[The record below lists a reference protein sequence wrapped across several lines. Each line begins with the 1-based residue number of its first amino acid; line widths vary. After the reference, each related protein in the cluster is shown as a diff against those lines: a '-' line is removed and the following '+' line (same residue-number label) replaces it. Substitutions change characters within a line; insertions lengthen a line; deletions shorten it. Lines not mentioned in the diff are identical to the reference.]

1 MVSVD
6 VYTTETLRPA
16 NLKDGINEAP
26 LLGFFKSVLP
36 PPVYVKNSTLF
47 IFATPRERIACRA
60 ASMWTCVA
68 RVQGMARPGEP
79 SRRTLRVPTC
89 LRRHTAESMGAMR
102 HLSSPFRSS
111 SHPMMG
117 MDSEPSG
124 LHPSET
130 ESRDL
135 PFTMKGDPEGSFSPL
150 AAPRP
155 FTRACGRA
163 TEIKTTRGW
172 AFRRGTEIK
181 TTRGWA
187 FRRGTEIK
195 TTRRWA
201 FRRGT
206 EIKTTRGWD
215 LRRGA
220 AASMAGREDHQDK
233 RQQTEKTHL
242 KQ

>member
-1 MVSVD
+1 
-6 VYTTETLRPA
+6 
-16 NLKDGINEAP
+16 
-26 LLGFFKSVLP
+26 
-36 PPVYVKNSTLF
+36 
-47 IFATPRERIACRA
+47 
-60 ASMWTCVA
+60 MWTCVA

-89 LRRHTAESMGAMR
+89 PRRHTAESMGAMR
-102 HLSSPFRSS
+102 HPSSPFRSS
-111 SHPMMG
+111 SDPMTG

-124 LHPSET
+124 LHLSKT

-155 FTRACGRA
+155 FMRACGRA

-181 TTRGWA
+181 TTRG
-187 FRRGTEIK
+187 
-195 TTRRWA
+195 WA

>member
-1 MVSVD
+1 
-6 VYTTETLRPA
+6 
-16 NLKDGINEAP
+16 
-26 LLGFFKSVLP
+26 
-36 PPVYVKNSTLF
+36 
-47 IFATPRERIACRA
+47 
-60 ASMWTCVA
+60 MWTCVA

-89 LRRHTAESMGAMR
+89 SRRHTAESMGAMR
-102 HLSSPFRSS
+102 HPSSPFRSS

-124 LHPSET
+124 LHPSKT

-155 FTRACGRA
+155 FTRAYGRG

-195 TTRRWA
+195 TTRGWAFCRGTEIKTTRGWTFRRGTEIKTTRGWA

-220 AASMAGREDHQDK
+220 AASMAGREDHQDERHKQK
-233 RQQTEKTHL
+233 RHILNSKNDGNIIIKTRNKESGRLGAAHCEL
-242 KQ
+242 FKEW

>member
-1 MVSVD
+1 MRPPCWVSLSL
-6 VYTTETLRPA
+6 YY
-16 NLKDGINEAP
+16 
-26 LLGFFKSVLP
+26 

-89 LRRHTAESMGAMR
+89 PRRHTAESMGAMR
-102 HLSSPFRSS
+102 HPSSPFRSS

-124 LHPSET
+124 LHPSKT

-135 PFTMKGDPEGSFSPL
+135 PFTMKGDPEGSMSPL

-172 AFRRGTEIK
+172 AFRRS
-181 TTRGWA
+181 
-187 FRRGTEIK
+187 
-195 TTRRWA
+195 
-201 FRRGT
+201 T

-220 AASMAGREDHQDK
+220 AASMAGREDHQDE
-233 RQQTEKTHL
+233 R
-242 KQ
+242 

>member
-1 MVSVD
+1 
-6 VYTTETLRPA
+6 
-16 NLKDGINEAP
+16 
-26 LLGFFKSVLP
+26 
-36 PPVYVKNSTLF
+36 
-47 IFATPRERIACRA
+47 
-60 ASMWTCVA
+60 MWTCVA

-79 SRRTLRVPTC
+79 SRRTPRVPTC

-102 HLSSPFRSS
+102 HPSSPFRSS

-117 MDSEPSG
+117 MDSELSG
-124 LHPSET
+124 LHPSKT

-155 FTRACGRA
+155 FARAYGRG
-163 TEIKTTRGW
+163 TEIRTTRGW

-187 FRRGTEIK
+187 FCRGTEIK

-201 FRRGT
+201 FCRGTEIKTTRRWDLRRGT

-220 AASMAGREDHQDK
+220 AATMAGREDHQDK
-233 RQQTEKTHL
+233 R
-242 KQ
+242 

>member
-1 MVSVD
+1 
-6 VYTTETLRPA
+6 
-16 NLKDGINEAP
+16 
-26 LLGFFKSVLP
+26 
-36 PPVYVKNSTLF
+36 
-47 IFATPRERIACRA
+47 
-60 ASMWTCVA
+60 
-68 RVQGMARPGEP
+68 
-79 SRRTLRVPTC
+79 
-89 LRRHTAESMGAMR
+89 
-102 HLSSPFRSS
+102 
-111 SHPMMG
+111 MMG

-155 FTRACGRA
+155 FTRAYGRA

-195 TTRRWA
+195 TTRGWA
-201 FRRGT
+201 F
-206 EIKTTRGWD
+206 
-215 LRRGA
+215 RRGA

-233 RQQTEKTHL
+233 RQQTENTHF